1 MFFLSVGGRCHKR
14 SARQGKY
21 TVVLLHAGTNVVPQ
35 AVLKPDKIMNEI
47 LKSPE
52 LLPPLSLFEKNKN
65 KKKKQNNETLWPV
78 ALAAAVS
85 PFSHLFF
92 PTISVLFPLLLLS
105 AVLFHVIYM
114 SSPHLVRGSL
124 R

>member
-21 TVVLLHAGTNVVPQ
+21 TVVFLPAGTNVVSL

-52 LLPPLSLFEKNKN
+52 LLPLLSLFEKKKK

-92 PTISVLFPLLLLS
+92 PPSQSCFPSSYFLLCFSTLF
-105 AVLFHVIYM
+105 I
-114 SSPHLVRGSL
+114 
-124 R
+124 